1 MAKNTVWAG
10 TIENRPLK
18 EECKTAVGTILPGH
32 MLNKTAGL
40 FVPTA
45 TNGEAG
51 ALYIADLN
59 TPKQGG
65 VDDLWASGDSVG
77 AFYPRA
83 GELYHVRCAA
93 TQNITALDTPLT
105 VNASGQVRIALTDG
119 TEEIVAYA
127 QEVINVTAANT
138 LIRVRMAN
146 YGRAS

>member
-18 EECKTAVGTILPGH
+18 DECKTAVATIKPGH

-45 TNGEAG
+45 TSGEAA

-59 TPKQGG
+59 TSKQGG
-65 VDDLWASGDSVG
+65 VDELWASGDSVG

-83 GELYHVRCAA
+83 GELFNVRSAVA
-93 TQNITALDTPLT
+93 NYTALDTPLT
-105 VNASGQVRIALTDG
+105 VNALGQVRIALTDG
-119 TEEIVAYA
+119 TEEIIAYV
-127 QEVINVTAANT
+127 QEVINVTVADT
-138 LIRVRMAN
+138 LVRVRMAN